1 MRKKKIIIF
10 SILFLFLIIIVPKYF
25 IPKNIDGIAHFVN
38 QNSIE
43 VNTDEKLNRELIK
56 IELSISGTDYN
67 KVEIFN
73 ENSEYKIP
81 KGYGENDWNLS
92 YDGKYFETFRH
103 FKTNNWHDHNYS
115 FYFYQNEDGIKCDVK
130 IDGPDKKNI
139 TINLIEKGITAIGF
153 E

>member
-1 MRKKKIIIF
+1 MRKKKIILF
-10 SILFLFLIIIVPKYF
+10 SILFLSLIFIISKYF

-43 VNTDEKLNRELIK
+43 VSTDEKLNIELIK

-67 KVEIFN
+67 NVEIFN
-73 ENSEYKIP
+73 KASEFKIP

-115 FYFYQNEDGIKCDVK
+115 FHFYQNENEIKCDVK
-130 IDGPDKKNI
+130 IDGPDEMTL
-139 TINLIEKGITAIGF
+139 TIDLNNREKVEI
-153 E
+153 